1 MHAFRCNVA
10 DPDVG
15 GMSRWEELKQ
25 TLSICI
31 EAHSAVGCACD
42 VYFINRGTFCTA
54 MLRCQ
59 NTAMPKE
66 SHHYSCKSNEL
77 GFMALHSLSSAHR
90 RVPQHHGVRPAQ
102 GRFCGAATWRDK
114 PCTRAAADRAG
125 SGSACLLGALGL
137 GASPSRSSC
146 CCCLFPAPHSDAGRT
161 AVRAAAPLSILPHLS
176 KLPIP

>member
-1 MHAFRCNVA
+1 MRMHAFRCNVA

-114 PCTRAAADRAG
+114 PCARAAADRAG
-125 SGSACLLGALGL
+125 AGRACLPRGFGAGGFPFTLKL
-137 GASPSRSSC
+137 LLLPLPSPPLRRRQDSRPRCRSSQH
-146 CCCLFPAPHSDAGRT
+146 PAT
-161 AVRAAAPLSILPHLS
+161 
-176 KLPIP
+176 PI